1 MMTDEEFARRKS
13 HAIDNCSEEYK
24 KQREQALKDRKRS
37 KFVAAKGSFTIS
49 SPSDKDEKE

>member
-1 MMTDEEFARRKS
+1 MTDEEFARRKS

>member
-1 MMTDEEFARRKS
+1 MMTDTEFTKRKA

-37 KFVAAKGSFTIS
+37 KFVAAKGSFTFS
-49 SPSDKDEKE
+49 TLPDNAEKL